1 MRRAQKITMLAAL
14 ILLLSCR
21 TAEACPFCLLG
32 MYEAHIANFGNYV
45 MNILPVLTPVVTGI
59 ILYWRAGTGSCGMR
73 NEPRKRG
80 TAPGRRRG
88 SNRKAGS
95 ATFARWR
102 SRRIND

>member
-1 MRRAQKITMLAAL
+1 MRRTQKITMLAAL

-59 ILYWRAGTGSCGMR
+59 ILYWRELKQKLFG
-73 NEPRKRG
+73 
-80 TAPGRRRG
+80 
-88 SNRKAGS
+88 
-95 ATFARWR
+95 
-102 SRRIND
+102 